1 MSGLCLGLATLIQL
15 ALPTTELTLAW
26 NHSVEKIRWE
36 EDYRLDGNRLQAVA
50 ARVRGFGAGM
60 EIPEGARWQN
70 GAWEYRPSITTLE
83 KLRLTRSTFT
93 ADYQLC
99 WAGECHT
106 LTGLLGPAE
115 DGSVVELFACPPP
128 PQAAKP

>member
-15 ALPTTELTLAW
+15 SLPTTELTLAW

-36 EDYRLDGNRLQAVA
+36 EDYRLDGNRIQAVA

-60 EIPEGARWQN
+60 EILEGARWQN
-70 GAWEYRPSITTLE
+70 GAWEYRPRITTLE

>member
-1 MSGLCLGLATLIQL
+1 MTGFCLGLATLIQL
-15 ALPTTELTLAW
+15 TLPTTELTLAW

-36 EDYRLDGNRLQAVA
+36 EDYRLAGNRIQAVA

-60 EIPEGARWQN
+60 EIPEGARWRN
-70 GAWEYRPSITTLE
+70 GVWEYRPSITPQE

-99 WAGECHT
+99 WEGACHS
-106 LTGLLGPAE
+106 LTELLGPAE
-115 DGSVVELFACPPP
+115 DGVVVELFACPALLQVPNP
-128 PQAAKP
+128 